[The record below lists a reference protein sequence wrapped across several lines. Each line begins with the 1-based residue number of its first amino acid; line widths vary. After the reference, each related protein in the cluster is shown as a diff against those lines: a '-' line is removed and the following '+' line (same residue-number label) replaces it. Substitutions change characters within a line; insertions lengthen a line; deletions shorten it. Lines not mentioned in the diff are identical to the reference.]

1 MWRRQSEVQGSRRWK
16 PEQDGGAT
24 LESSKPVAREE
35 ELELI
40 NGAGDK
46 QPVVTSIR
54 KCALKK
60 GTPIKR

>member
-1 MWRRQSEVQGSRRWK
+1 VRFRAAEGGSPSRMGEPLLSRQ
-16 PEQDGGAT
+16 
-24 LESSKPVAREE
+24 KPVAREE

-60 GTPIKR
+60 GTPID